1 MPKREGSEKMCYS
14 HIEKRNGQKML
25 VVKGEPFT
33 MLAGEV
39 HNSNSSSLAYMEKVW
54 SHAEKLRMNSLL
66 IPVTW
71 ELTEPEE
78 GTFDFS
84 LVDGLIAQ
92 ARERNMKIGILWF
105 GAWKNAQCYYAPEW
119 VKRDLTRFK
128 RAQMEKGKNLI
139 HRMDFYGMPYTTLS
153 YLCEETRNADA
164 KAFAALMAHIREMD
178 GEENTVIVV
187 QVENETGVMS
197 AAREHSDEAD
207 TLFYGQAPQDFVDHM
222 KAHTAAM
229 VPQVREA
236 VEAGAESGT
245 WKAVFGSWAEEIFSA
260 YHVARYVNTVA
271 EAGKKAYSLPMAV
284 NCWLDKGEAAGKFP
298 SGGPVSRVMEVWQYC
313 APSIDIIAPD
323 IYVPN
328 FVEICDE
335 YTRRGTPLF
344 IPECATHS
352 YAASRLLYAVG
363 HYHAMCYSP
372 FGFEDIGKPFSASQ
386 SYLFGVDV
394 TDPALKTPQ
403 SIEEYSAVSGF
414 LRSMLPMLTARYGSR
429 DLQAVSGEKPED
441 DKMLFGTFGFQ
452 VMVDSPMLPGKNGGC
467 LAWKESEDTFY
478 LLVTNAALAWFSADP
493 ARPNVDVLALEEGHF
508 ENGRWIR
515 GRRLNGDEV
524 TITMY
529 KEPTLL
535 RLKLL
540 AYH

>member
-1 MPKREGSEKMCYS
+1 MRYP
-14 HIEKRNGQKML
+14 HIEERNGQKTL
-25 VVKGEPFT
+25 IVKDEPFIL
-33 MLAGEV
+33 LAGEV
-39 HNSNSSSLAYMEKVW
+39 HNSNSSSLEYMEGVW
-54 SHAEKLRMNSLL
+54 EQAESLGMNSLL
-66 IPVTW
+66 MPVTW

-78 GTFDFS
+78 GVFDFS

-92 ARERNMKIGILWF
+92 ARARDMKIGFLWF

-119 VKRDLTRFK
+119 VKRDLNRFK
-128 RAQMEKGKNLI
+128 RAQMEKGKNFI
-139 HRMDFYGMPYTTLS
+139 RRMDFYGMPYTTLS
-153 YLCEETRNADA
+153 YLCEETKAADA
-164 KAFAALMAHIREMD
+164 KAFAALMAHIRDVD
-178 GEENTVIVV
+178 GEENTVLVV

-197 AAREHSDEAD
+197 AGREYSDEAD
-207 TLFYGQAPQDFVDHM
+207 AMFYGQVPQDFADYM
-222 KAHTAAM
+222 KAHTATM
-229 VPQVREA
+229 VPEVRIA
-236 VEAGAESGT
+236 VEAGATSGT
-245 WKAVFGSWAEEIFSA
+245 WEEVFGSWAEEIFSA
-260 YHVARYVNTVA
+260 YYVSHYVNAVA
-271 EAGKKAYSLPMAV
+271 EAGKQEYALPMAA

-313 APSIDIIAPD
+313 APAIDIIAPD

-352 YAASRLLYAVG
+352 YAASRLLYTVG
-363 HYHAMCYSP
+363 HYNAMCYSP

-414 LRSMLPMLTARYGSR
+414 LRSMLPMLAARYGTP
-429 DLQAVSGEKPED
+429 DLQAVSGERPDEN
-441 DKMLFGTFGFQ
+441 KMLFGTFGFQ

-467 LAWKESEDTFY
+467 LVWKESEDTFY
-478 LLVTNAALAWFSADP
+478 LLVTNAALAWFSCDP
-493 ARPNVDVLALEEGHF
+493 GNPNVDVLALEEGCF
-508 ENGRWIR
+508 EDGKWKR

-540 AYH
+540 AYN